1 MSYQDI
7 ACLILKTNVLPMDG
21 STNTY
26 GTSNST
32 NTSFTWTNINL
43 RTLLGDM
50 FDKYDRFMLLLQN
63 ISHAKAG
70 DFVKVGDQSQDANNR
85 AILINMSGLSF
96 INSTYIQ
103 KLQSNSGAL
112 IVCPFIFVS
121 SNVQSQLYNNFAVSA
136 FIKQND
142 IVNIGINY
150 TIINDDSAASAV
162 TYPHAVFIFNIV
174 GLEEYRVKDVMNN
187 RLLK

>member
-1 MSYQDI
+1 MSYHEI
-7 ACLILKTNVLPMDG
+7 ACLVLKTTVLPMDG
-21 STNTY
+21 STNAY

-32 NTSFTWTNINL
+32 NSSFTWTNINL

-63 ISHAKAG
+63 ISNAQVGSMASG
-70 DFVKVGDQSQDANNR
+70 DDRS
-85 AILINMSGLSF
+85 ILINMSGLSF
-96 INSTYIQ
+96 VNSTYNQ

-112 IVCPFIFVS
+112 IVCPYIFVS
-121 SNVQSQLYNNFAVSA
+121 SNVQSQIYNNFAVST

-142 IVNIGINY
+142 IVNISINY
-150 TIINDDSAASAV
+150 TRNKDDVATTV
-162 TYPHAVFIFNIV
+162 TYPHMTFIFNIV
-174 GLEEYRVKDVMNN
+174 GIEDYRVKDVMNN

>member
-1 MSYQDI
+1 MSYQEI
-7 ACLILKTNVLPMDG
+7 ACLVLKTNILPMDDL
-21 STNTY
+21 TNSY
-26 GTSNST
+26 GTSNAK

-50 FDKYDRFMLLLQN
+50 FDKYDRYLLLLQN
-63 ISHAKAG
+63 ISHAKSN
-70 DFVKVGDQSQDANNR
+70 DFVKSGETTADSDNR

-96 INSTYIQ
+96 VNSTYVQ
-103 KLQSNSGAL
+103 KLQSNSGGL
-112 IVCPFIFVS
+112 IVCPFIFIS
-121 SNVQSQLYNNFAVSA
+121 NNVQSQLYNNFAVSA

-142 IVNIGINY
+142 NVNISINY

-162 TYPHAVFIFNIV
+162 VYPHTVFIFNIV
-174 GLEEYRVKDVMNN
+174 GLEEYRIKDVMNT